1 VAGLQAAQRLRRIS
15 LPRRVEGSKGWPLAK
30 SEKVIS
36 GGSCTGVRE
45 GVQEVKRRE
54 VRLMRA
60 RRCRVI
66 GKERKSTGN
75 PRVGLGEGS
84 TSIFGWRGGVRGGG
98 WSSWSKG
105 LACAIE
111 IRILRIMST
120 TLFQP
125 GQMIFREGDTSQEA
139 YRILKGRV
147 EISIAGEGKS
157 VILAQLGEGDIFG
170 EMAMV
175 DERPRSAS
183 AQCLEV
189 TECEVLTAEN
199 FNEAVLQ
206 RPEILIP
213 YLASFFERLRTAN
226 DRLRMEMRLRA
237 RAEQQV
243 PVAGA
248 AAVVAPT
255 MRVVAPATTAIAPP
269 SLELTRVP
277 VAVAGSPVAVAPVAP
292 PPAGGYQSVVL
303 TAATDH
309 ARARLPEG
317 TVVIQKFPYRIGRK
331 HDALGKGATVFAS
344 NDLPI
349 ADDKPYQ
356 ISRNHCSIE
365 REGDNFFVRD
375 RGSSVGT
382 VVNDAPIGLAEDTL
396 TKDLQGGEN
405 EILLGADDSPFKF
418 KITLS

>member
-1 VAGLQAAQRLRRIS
+1 
-15 LPRRVEGSKGWPLAK
+15 
-30 SEKVIS
+30 
-36 GGSCTGVRE
+36 
-45 GVQEVKRRE
+45 
-54 VRLMRA
+54 M
-60 RRCRVI
+60 
-66 GKERKSTGN
+66 
-75 PRVGLGEGS
+75 S
-84 TSIFGWRGGVRGGG
+84 TS
-98 WSSWSKG
+98 
-105 LACAIE
+105 
-111 IRILRIMST
+111 
-120 TLFQP
+120 LFQP
-125 GQMIFREGDTSQEA
+125 GQMIFREGDTTQEA

-147 EISIAGEGKS
+147 EISIAGEGKA

-183 AQCLEV
+183 AQSLDV

-237 RAEQQV
+237 RAEQQAV
-243 PVAGA
+243 VAGA
-248 AAVVAPT
+248 APVAAPT
-255 MRVVAPATTAIAPP
+255 MRVVAPVTTAIAPP
-269 SLELTRVP
+269 SLELRRVTVP
-277 VAVAGSPVAVAPVAP
+277 AVAPSAVVSASAPVAP

-303 TAATDH
+303 TAVTDH

-317 TVVIQKFPYRIGRK
+317 TVTIQKFPYRIGRK
-331 HDALGKGATVFAS
+331 HDTPGKGATVFAS

-405 EILLGADDSPFKF
+405 EVLLGADDSPFKF